1 MNSVTNFLN
10 YQPNCFLFHTFCKKH
25 PLRCEIDEKEC
36 EDYRRYINYQLKKRL
51 DFPAEEPDLYFDI
64 VPEMESFAKKYVE
77 NILFVMEGIRSCSN
91 NVMVYI
97 EQPVDFSRWIPGGTG
112 LVDCVIIS
120 DDFLSITVY
129 EHNRNIRVPV
139 ENNSKLILYALGI
152 LEHFDSQHRI
162 KRINMNVFQPYF
174 HYFSGIDANRESLFY
189 MADRLASKKKPV
201 RIPAYAACRFC
212 EAKPVCEK
220 LLALLGE

>member
-91 NVMVYI
+91 NVMVGQSQILCNRCFRVKNRIKFYRAATALSAA
-97 EQPVDFSRWIPGGTG
+97 V
-112 LVDCVIIS
+112 
-120 DDFLSITVY
+120 LSIT
-129 EHNRNIRVPV
+129 
-139 ENNSKLILYALGI
+139 
-152 LEHFDSQHRI
+152 
-162 KRINMNVFQPYF
+162 
-174 HYFSGIDANRESLFY
+174 
-189 MADRLASKKKPV
+189 
-201 RIPAYAACRFC
+201 
-212 EAKPVCEK
+212 
-220 LLALLGE
+220 